1 MQSARLLKWFF
12 DVFGRLLSQ
21 PEHDSAEKSLYLWR
35 VLQAA
40 AQPILHPTPRFLCGA
55 QDRIAPAVANQ
66 RAVLR
71 VPDEKRSAHIV
82 PRKIST
88 HVKFAW
94 ISRRG
99 NWLGRSQKF
108 QFIAKFGRPFPTHL
122 PDCMGRLVSAFE
134 FN

>member
-12 DVFGRLLSQ
+12 DVFRRLPSQ
-21 PEHDSAEKSLYLWR
+21 PEHDPTEKRLYLWR
-35 VLQAA
+35 VLQPA

-55 QDRIAPAVANQ
+55 QDGIASAVANQ
-66 RAVLR
+66 HAVLR

-88 HVKFAW
+88 HIKFAW
-94 ISRRG
+94 ISRSG
-99 NWLGRSQKF
+99 NWLGSSKEF
-108 QFIAKFGRPFPTHL
+108 QFIAKFRRPFPTHL

>member
-21 PEHDSAEKSLYLWR
+21 PQHDPTEKSLYLRR
-35 VLQAA
+35 VLQAT

-55 QDRIAPAVANQ
+55 QDGIAPAVANQ
-66 RAVLR
+66 RAILWVS
-71 VPDEKRSAHIV
+71 DEKRPAHIV

-88 HVKFAW
+88 HIKFAW

-99 NWLGRSQKF
+99 NWLGSSKEF
-108 QFIAKFGRPFPTHL
+108 QFIAIFWRPFPTHL